1 MLDNNYVAQ
10 FSKEKFQIY
19 MDEYDALEMICLS
32 TTDGFPV
39 YNHSSK
45 KLHFDVDTM
54 AAASSTL
61 YSVSNA
67 VSKQILS
74 KHFNITFIESENGNI
89 GFVALSLGERDFVLS
104 MSASDAMN
112 IGKLRVLINRLSED
126 LKNTNLM

>member
-1 MLDNNYVAQ
+1 MPDTNFVTQ
-10 FSKEKFQIY
+10 VSQEIFQSY
-19 MDEYDALEMICLS
+19 MSEYDALEMICLS

-39 YNHSSK
+39 YNHSSQNLK
-45 KLHFDVDTM
+45 FDVDTM

-67 VSKQILS
+67 VSRQILA
-74 KHFNITFIESENGNI
+74 KHFSITFIESENGNI
-89 GFVALSLGERDFVLS
+89 GFVSLSLADKDYVLS

-126 LKNTNLM
+126 LKNTNFS